1 MPPAEGVPPA
11 AAAAPAPAPKAATPK
26 VVREPAPPLGARWR
40 ARARAPPT
48 IVETDLSYL
57 DRPPAFFSKAPD
69 SDG

>member
-1 MPPAEGVPPA
+1 MSMPPAEGVPHA

-26 VVREPAPPLGARWR
+26 VVREPAPAP
-40 ARARAPPT
+40 APPT